1 VRLGK
6 AILTEGLRRLKRMGA
21 VRAFVGGY
29 SEAANALYDSA
40 ISTICDLN
48 VPWFKAL

>member
-1 VRLGK
+1 
-6 AILTEGLRRLKRMGA
+6 MGA

-40 ISTICDLN
+40 VSTICDLKRTP
-48 VPWFKAL
+48 VESVR

>member
-1 VRLGK
+1 M
-6 AILTEGLRRLKRMGA
+6 LTKGLRKLKRMGA
-21 VRAFVGGY
+21 VRTFVGGY

>member
-1 VRLGK
+1 MRLGK

-29 SEAANALYDSA
+29 LEAANALYDSA
-40 ISTICDLN
+40 VSTICDLK
-48 VPWFKAL
+48 VPWFKVL